1 MPLTDSAG
9 AGEAVARTAPDVS
22 ANGQTDARPA
32 FTVFLSGVIQ
42 GSHADDTLHA
52 QNYRQ
57 ELRDIITAAHP
68 EAEVVCPVELNP
80 ESVAYDNEA
89 ARRAFMSELDLAA
102 KADVLVAYAP
112 VATMGTAVE
121 MYRAHAAG
129 RLVFTISPMAT
140 NWTVRFLSAQVFE
153 DLPAF
158 EAFVRN
164 GGLGRAVAVHLAV
177 A

>member
-1 MPLTDSAG
+1 MERS
-9 AGEAVARTAPDVS
+9 APDAS
-22 ANGQTDARPA
+22 ANGQARVGEA
-32 FTVFLSGVIQ
+32 FAVFLSGVIQ

-52 QNYRQ
+52 QDYRQ
-57 ELRDIITAAHP
+57 HLRDIITAAHP

-80 ESVAYDNEA
+80 DSVAYDNEA

-102 KADVLVAYAP
+102 EADVLVAFAP

-140 NWTVRFLSAQVFE
+140 NWAVRFLSARVFK
-153 DLPAF
+153 DLAAF
-158 EAFVRN
+158 EAFVRE
-164 GGLGRAVAVHLAV
+164 GGLGRAVAAGLTV